1 MKKDSRINSSV
12 YHSMINDDYFKIIKL
27 KTGEMILCAMASD
40 VKSVAT
46 ETHLSIIEPVQII
59 PQQQQRHKGQVI
71 GETFILRP
79 WIGMSDSDEFVISTD
94 IVLTIGDLKRDVRQ
108 QYVNYIT
115 QTVATKKRVR
125 EEEAREEAVMKL
137 LTDVT
142 PGEVKIIDIDDPEDE
157 FYYYEDD
164 LDEES

>member
-1 MKKDSRINSSV
+1 
-12 YHSMINDDYFKIIKL
+12 MINDDYFKIIKL
-27 KTGEMILCAMASD
+27 KTGELILCAMASD
-40 VKSVAT
+40 VKSVAG
-46 ETHLSIIEPVQII
+46 ESHICLIEPVQII

-79 WIGMSDSDEFVISTD
+79 WIGMSDSDEFIISTD

-115 QTVATKKRVR
+115 QTIATKKRVR
-125 EEEAREEAVMKL
+125 DQHDREEAVMQL
-137 LTDVT
+137 LMDVT

-157 FYYYEDD
+157 FYFYEDD
-164 LDEES
+164 IDEES

>member
-1 MKKDSRINSSV
+1 
-12 YHSMINDDYFKIIKL
+12 MINDDYFKIIKL

>member
-1 MKKDSRINSSV
+1 
-12 YHSMINDDYFKIIKL
+12 
-27 KTGEMILCAMASD
+27 MILCAMASD
-40 VKSVAT
+40 VKSVAG
-46 ETHLSIIEPVQII
+46 ESHICLIEPVQII

-79 WIGMSDSDEFVISTD
+79 WIGMSDSDEFIISTD

-115 QTVATKKRVR
+115 QTIATKKRIR
-125 EEEAREEAVMKL
+125 DQHDREEAVMQL
-137 LTDVT
+137 LMDVT

-157 FYYYEDD
+157 FYFYEDD
-164 LDEES
+164 IDEES